1 MTIPVERTRA
11 VLNARQFLCDLLDP
25 KATPKVPR
33 SIRQRAS
40 RVLRHYPG
48 RVDMMLSARDCKR
61 GWGDVEHRS

>member
-11 VLNARQFLCDLLDP
+11 VLAAKDFMYDLLNP

-33 SIRQRAS
+33 AVRERAL

-48 RVDMMLSARDCKR
+48 KFDLHEATKKCPNS
-61 GWGDVEHRS
+61 WGVPGGT